1 MKTREDGREFS
12 DAEIERRRESALQKM
27 LNTPHTPTK
36 NIKRPRVKPQ
46 EK

>member
-1 MKTREDGREFS
+1 MKTRKDADEFS
-12 DAEIERRRESALQKM
+12 DAEIEWRRESALQKM

-36 NIKRPRVKPQ
+36 NIKRPRVKLH